1 MVWWCLRCAVI
12 WFLQINCFL
21 ELKIVPL
28 GSKPFPHLSFILS
41 CHDAP
46 VFPGLTCAA
55 AAAFGPGHD
64 LLYCC
69 CPEMPPEVWRCP
81 GGPVRH
87 SAARTR
93 CSYLSFF
100 ASFIDGVLLFLN
112 HIRCKSVNL
121 VGGVHH
127 NGASCP
133 SPPFNCGP
141 RPDGGLAYPSVYPW
155 WPAWL
160 PIQRG
165 WPLNADGLSSM

>member
-1 MVWWCLRCAVI
+1 
-12 WFLQINCFL
+12 
-21 ELKIVPL
+21 
-28 GSKPFPHLSFILS
+28 
-41 CHDAP
+41 
-46 VFPGLTCAA
+46 
-55 AAAFGPGHD
+55 
-64 LLYCC
+64 
-69 CPEMPPEVWRCP
+69 MPPEVWRCP
-81 GGPVRH
+81 GGLVRH

-112 HIRCKSVNL
+112 HICCKSVNL
-121 VGGVHH
+121 DGGVHH

-141 RPDGGLAYPSVYPW
+141 RPDGGLAYPSVYPP

-165 WPLNADGLSSM
+165 WPLNADGLSSMEHTNTIAVPPGNVPNCRRSHFLPTPSSSLRSSSPLS